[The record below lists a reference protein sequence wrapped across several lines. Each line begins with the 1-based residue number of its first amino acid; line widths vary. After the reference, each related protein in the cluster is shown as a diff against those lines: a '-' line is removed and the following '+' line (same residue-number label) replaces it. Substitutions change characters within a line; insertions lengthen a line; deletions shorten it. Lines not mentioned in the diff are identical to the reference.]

1 MNAAVPRT
9 RVALLVAGLLAL
21 QSAAIMEV
29 DGDWSCGGTQ
39 RVERVATDVV
49 IYGPGHV
56 VAGIGCLVEGQLMLK
71 ASRKP
76 VATPSIGS
84 VTVII
89 DNSVITGGIEFNLPL
104 VGATVRISN
113 SLIGCST
120 TGDPF
125 GAAPTSPPTTAGTSA
140 TATGT
145 PAPSM
150 SSPQPSAPN
159 ATANNTNTTQSPT
172 TAASNSTTNGTN
184 TTFPTTSVVSN
195 LTSTSQLVTTTL
207 PPATTSA
214 ATTDPPET
222 TPVPSPTYPP
232 LSAPFAGRG
241 LAAPGLVPAWP
252 ATLVRCSDNSALRFT
267 HALRYTSVYVHSS
280 ALCSQGAGAVGAVAA
295 VALDGDVEASL
306 VSFLNSIV
314 DVSSRGADAGYAIRV
329 ERLVTWSRLVV
340 HESSLTAS
348 CLGNSVGD
356 CAAIAI
362 ASVSSSAGLE
372 VKDGSIIECT
382 SDTKTAAAVRLP
394 SLDGAVIA
402 ITPRLLTQTIS
413 ATQTTFIGGPFGT
426 RGSALTDSMF
436 LATSPMAAWGALF
449 SSLQASWIAI
459 RLRNSHALGVTS
471 ALQLSNASNSTVL
484 IGGAAI
490 ECFADSSASAAKLTG
505 LSGYTSVVM
514 AAVRMLAAPYQARGT
529 APRTITLT
537 SSQGVAIRF
546 IGCELSADAVASL
559 FSEAVYIGPAVAS
572 SSLELIATVVN
583 SSSSNQAVGL
593 YLDNVASSAVFMAT
607 SSVNVNA
614 GSTTACRLSN
624 VTASTV
630 YVIDSDLRGYTANG
644 IEFTYVAPTDGVKA
658 ENVFVANAL
667 RLTPRQPFAVPWR
680 GATGSGISKCS
691 VAPTSNGTVALETV
705 TSPAF
710 ESFSCS
716 SCDRRTDC
724 PGNVRGLAQ
733 ITASVT
739 PPGSSTALSTS
750 AAPVANTTPAPPAG
764 NTTAAPSPA
773 ANATMMKCACY
784 GCDTLP
790 LPLGVAPWRAAA
802 VAASRNASVYCLPRD
817 LTAGDER
824 LMSTADAVAALL
836 VGRPAAARRLGLP
849 DLRSP
854 TESTTP
860 PPSKTRRPS
869 TSRTANASVSES
881 PPLTRTASR
890 SVTLLATP
898 SSRLTDTAEVVPTRS
913 ATESFAVEVPPYR
926 TVLARA
932 MNAAGFSDANAYR
945 LSAVSSAVLGLTA
958 FVMPLTGNKG
968 ANLERIAGSVECQFD
983 QFDDTLLIPPYRDVV
998 YPYTVGRGPLAHFK
1012 GAIITALALILVP
1025 QAVTALVLRRL
1036 PFHYK
1041 LRVVCGVVA
1050 VACLVYFA
1058 GTAAYYSTLVI
1069 TAGGSFGE
1077 RMIGVLG
1084 VLVTATVV
1092 AFPAGAVTSMPTLY
1106 LAYRM
1111 FDRGARRYDQ
1121 LAVRLY
1127 LFVDVAAA
1135 CLFALAAGIRL
1146 PLTAEERDAQTRWR
1160 GFGHQAKTTVFS
1172 ADKLFCSLS
1181 AGMAVLVAAGYV
1193 IYILSFRPL
1202 ADRAQLAFVLIL
1214 AVIQLAVAVTA
1225 LVTVHVPHALPVL
1238 GVLSLAQLVAVC
1250 SMVAV
1255 VLLIRAVRQSRR
1267 EAERTAQE
1275 FEANKEATA
1284 DKEMPLLRLPDS
1296 DDEADANNGLRP
1308 AQGTD
1313 VHVPA
1318 VGSKDGAG
1326 YAGLSLFDEER
1337 EVNERHF
1344 GLSPAKQKRKDAMD
1358 EPMLSAAELRRRHV
1372 ERLRKADEEE
1382 QAALKAALAPTE
1394 LLVAKHEDRALR
1406 NLARYNTYGYGRT
1419 PREVNGEL
1427 LATWVRNAQLDPQAM
1442 AVLVGGGEALL
1453 DTSVTKPAI
1462 ANGTVRVLEQAIA
1475 DKQNSSR
1482 HARAAVLYAAQ
1493 QQLKPSPPR
1502 GENAAN
1508 GTGAAPPL
1516 VVPLPQA
1523 SLPARSVTLAAAA
1536 SPPSERPHNPLARSS
1551 HRRNWFDSSDDD
1563 ASTYVDPHARDLVLS
1578 VHQGDDA
1585 PYTY

>member
-1 MNAAVPRT
+1 MNADVLRP
-9 RVALLVAGLLAL
+9 RVALLVVSLLAL
-21 QSAAIMEV
+21 QSVAIVEV

-49 IYGPGHV
+49 IYGPRRV
-56 VAGIGCLVEGQLMLK
+56 VAEMGCLVEGQLMLK

-76 VATPSIGS
+76 VATPSTGS

-89 DNSVITGGIEFNLPL
+89 DNSVITRGIEFDLPL
-104 VGATVRISN
+104 VGATVRISD

-125 GAAPTSPPTTAGTSA
+125 GAAPTSPPTTVGTSA

-145 PAPSM
+145 PVPS
-150 SSPQPSAPN
+150 QPPAPN
-159 ATANNTNTTQSPT
+159 ATANNTNATQSPS

-184 TTFPTTSVVSN
+184 TTLPTTSVVSN

-222 TPVPSPTYPP
+222 TAVPGPTYPP

-241 LAAPGLVPAWP
+241 VAAPGLVPAWP
-252 ATLVRCSDNSALRFT
+252 ATLVGCSDNSALRFT

-314 DVSSRGADAGYAIRV
+314 DVSSRGADAGYAMRV

-340 HESSLTAS
+340 HESSLTAT

-356 CAAIAI
+356 CAAIVI

-372 VKDGSIIECT
+372 VKDGSIIECS

-394 SLDGAVIA
+394 SLNGAVIA

-413 ATQTTFIGGPFGT
+413 ATQTIVIGGPFGT
-426 RGSALTDSMF
+426 RGSSLTDSMF
-436 LATSPMAAWGALF
+436 LATSPTAAWSALF
-449 SSLQASWIAI
+449 SSLRASWIAI
-459 RLRNSHALGVTS
+459 RLRNSHALGATS
-471 ALQLSNASNSTVL
+471 ALQLSDASNSTVL
-484 IGGAAI
+484 IGGSAI
-490 ECFADSSASAAKLTG
+490 ECFADSSASAAMLTG

-546 IGCELSADAVASL
+546 VGCELSADAAESL
-559 FSEAVYIGPAVAS
+559 FSESVYIGPAVAS
-572 SSLELIATVVN
+572 SSLEFIATVVN
-583 SSSSNQAVGL
+583 ASSSNQAVGL
-593 YLDNVASSAVFMAT
+593 YLDNVASSAVFIAT

-630 YVIDSDLRGYTANG
+630 YVINSDLRGYTANG
-644 IEFTYVAPTDGVKA
+644 IEFTYVAPMDGVKA
-658 ENVFVANAL
+658 ASVFVANAL
-667 RLTPRQPFAVPWR
+667 RLTPRQTFAVPWR

-710 ESFSCS
+710 ESLSCS

-724 PGNVRGLAQ
+724 PGNVRGLAL
-733 ITASVT
+733 ITSSVI

-750 AAPVANTTPAPPAG
+750 AAPVANTTLAPPPG
-764 NTTAAPSPA
+764 NTTATPSPA
-773 ANATMMKCACY
+773 ANATMMNCACY

-869 TSRTANASVSES
+869 TSRSVNTSVSES
-881 PPLTRTASR
+881 PLSTRTASR

-1012 GAIITALALILVP
+1012 GAIITTLALILVP

-1193 IYILSFRPL
+1193 VYILSFRPL

-1225 LVTVHVPHALPVL
+1225 LVTVHVPHALLVL
-1238 GVLSLAQLVAVC
+1238 GVLSLAQLVVVC

-1275 FEANKEATA
+1275 FEENKEAAMA

-1296 DDEADANNGLRP
+1296 DDDADANNNDLRP

-1318 VGSKDGAG
+1318 AGSKNGAG
-1326 YAGLSLFDEER
+1326 YAGLSLFEEER

-1475 DKQNSSR
+1475 DKQHSSR

-1516 VVPLPQA
+1516 AVPLPQA
-1523 SLPARSVTLAAAA
+1523 SLPVRSVTLAAAA

-1563 ASTYVDPHARDLVLS
+1563 DASTYVDPHARDLVLS